1 MILILVFLLIFLFGF
16 VVVDKY
22 TNSLSLLEKFFSGI
36 IVGTCLYIICTFL
49 LASILKNT
57 FYASLII
64 NIFFI
69 LLLIPNFN
77 HLLKLKAIFVNL
89 NRQKWFLTTLLVFF
103 LIFSWQYP
111 QVLLK
116 KSNLGWHV
124 GRNTFGD
131 TQIHMGIINSF
142 VYSENFP
149 PNNPFYLFEPLNYY
163 FLTDFL
169 SSIIV
174 SYNYS
179 QQLAL
184 LAPSLIYS
192 LVLVVL
198 LVLLIKRL
206 KGNNTALFLGP
217 LLFLFNGG
225 LGFIYFFQ
233 DNKNQNLIKAL
244 LSINKEYTHLWDKNI
259 QFTNMIGG
267 FLAPERPLILGIP
280 IFLVILILLHSQIRK
295 KRFNN
300 NLFFASIA
308 TIILPVFHLY
318 FYLTTVFCMFI
329 YALIDMY
336 YCQQKLKKWFFALSL
351 VFLGTLPQIIPIFI
365 QISNRSFLNFNF
377 GWMLKPGENFFI
389 FWFKNLG
396 IAPLLVLFFLLSS
409 KTEKRIK
416 LLFLPFI
423 FLFIIL
429 NLFSFQPYV
438 WDNVKLLIPI
448 HLASSIFIALGL
460 ERLLTKNFLY
470 KLVAL
475 ITIVILI
482 LSGVISYIGE
492 TQANYLL
499 FSNDEL
505 KLAEFIK
512 KNTIPIDVFLSQPI
526 HNSPIACL
534 AGRSILMGYQGYLW
548 TQGIDYKERE
558 VDIIRLLNSVDLQK
572 FKTLAGKYDIA
583 YVVLDLQ
590 NKKIPVNYDFFHKN
604 FVLVY
609 QNKKYQI
616 FKLNN

>member
-1 MILILVFLLIFLFGF
+1 MILILVFSFIFLLGF

-22 TNSLSLLEKFFSGI
+22 TKSLSLLEKFFSGI
-36 IVGTCLYIICTFL
+36 IVGTCLYTISTYL
-49 LASILKNT
+49 LASIFKNV
-57 FYASLII
+57 FYASLVI

-69 LLLIPNFN
+69 MLLILNYSR
-77 HLLKLKAIFVNL
+77 LLKLKNIFISL
-89 NRQKWFLTTLLVFF
+89 YRQKWLLLTLVVFF

-111 QVLLK
+111 QVMLK
-116 KSNLGWHV
+116 KSDLGWHV

-131 TQIHMGIINSF
+131 TQIHLGIINSF

-149 PNNPFYLFEPLNYY
+149 PSNPFYLHEPLNYY
-163 FLTDFL
+163 FITDFL
-169 SSIIV
+169 SSIII

-179 QQLAL
+179 HQIAL

-192 LVLVVL
+192 LVIVAL
-198 LVLLIKRL
+198 LTLLIKRL
-206 KGNNTALFLGP
+206 KGNNTAIFLGP

-280 IFLVILILLHSQIRK
+280 IFLIILILLHSQLKK

-300 NLFFASIA
+300 NLLFASIA
-308 TIILPVFHLY
+308 TIILPLFHLY
-318 FYLTTVFCMFI
+318 FYLTAVFCMLI
-329 YALIDMY
+329 YAFIDVY
-336 YCQQKLKKWFFALSL
+336 YCREKFKKWFFSLSL

-365 QISNRSFLNFNF
+365 QISKRSFLNFNF

-429 NLFSFQPYV
+429 NLFSFQPYT
-438 WDNVKLLIPI
+438 WDNVKFLIPI

-460 ERLLTKNFLY
+460 EQLLTKSLLR
-470 KLVAL
+470 KIVAL
-475 ITIVILI
+475 IAIVILI
-482 LSGVISYIGE
+482 LSGIISYIGE

-512 KNTIPIDVFLSQPI
+512 KNTIPKDVFLSQPT

-548 TQGIDYKERE
+548 TQGIDYKKRE
-558 VDIIRLLNSVDLQK
+558 VDIGRLLNSTNLQK
-572 FKTLAGKYDIA
+572 FKTLAGKYNITYA
-583 YVVLDLQ
+583 VLDLQ
-590 NKKIPVNYDFFHKN
+590 NKKTPVNHDFFKKN
-604 FVLVY
+604 FILVY
-609 QNKKYQI
+609 QNKNYRI
-616 FKLNN
+616 FKLK